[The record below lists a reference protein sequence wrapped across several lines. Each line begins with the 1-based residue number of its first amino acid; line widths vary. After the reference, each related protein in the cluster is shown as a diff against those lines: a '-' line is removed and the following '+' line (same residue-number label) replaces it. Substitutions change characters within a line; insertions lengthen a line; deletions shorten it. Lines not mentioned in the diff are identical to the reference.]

1 MDLLAKHFPHDAHIL
16 VFDNASTHTKC
27 TNGALSARYMHKNT
41 SKVEKNWGVEVNQH
55 DKNGKPMYGSS
66 GKILK
71 TNILM
76 TNGWLPNGTSQSF
89 YFESRPQAGLFKGMP
104 IILQERGLI
113 QKSKLCAECKKIDC
127 PTTQAVPCCQHH
139 MLYNQLD
146 FRDVKSRLEIICKA
160 WGYEVIFLLKF
171 HCELNFIEQCWGYAK
186 RIYRH

>member
-1 MDLLAKHFPHDAHIL
+1 MPTSSFLIMPAHIQ
-16 VFDNASTHTKC
+16 
-27 TNGALSARYMHKNT
+27 SAPMGPCQLTTCPKIPQKWRKT
-41 SKVEKNWGVEVNQH
+41 GGVEVNQC
-55 DKNGKPMYGSS
+55 DENGKPMYGSS

-146 FRDVKSRLEIICKA
+146 FRDVKSRLEIICKDHLQSM
-160 WGYEVIFLLKF
+160 GI
-171 HCELNFIEQCWGYAK
+171 
-186 RIYRH
+186 